1 MSSAAY
7 GKSQAQIVT
16 LANRELRAFWLPLDK
31 SNPVAVKEAVSAF
44 MVDLI
49 ESYGSIAS
57 TIAAD
62 YYDDLRGRAGARGK
76 YAASVPDL
84 DIAERVV
91 KSSDW
96 AVQPLFPR
104 TENVFKTDVNG
115 DLVLDENDNPIVVGQ
130 REIPPDPDAALSR
143 LSGTA
148 QRNIQQWGR
157 DTVTSNSIADP
168 SADGWQRVGAGHNC
182 VFCSMLIGRGA
193 VYTEASAD
201 FASHD
206 RCNCQ
211 AVPAFGGEPRP
222 VQPYTPSQRK
232 AAWGEEQHQVERER
246 VKAWIEQNQ

>member
-1 MSSAAY
+1 MTAAAY
-7 GKSQAQIVT
+7 GKSQSQVVT
-16 LANRELRAFWLPLDK
+16 LATRELRAFWNALDK
-31 SNPVAVKEAVSAF
+31 SNPVAVKKAVSAF

-57 TIAAD
+57 TVAAD

-76 YAASVPDL
+76 YAATVPDL
-84 DIAERVV
+84 DIAEKVV

-96 AVQPLFPR
+96 AVQPMF
-104 TENVFKTDVNG
+104 G
-115 DLVLDENDNPIVVGQ
+115 DA
-130 REIPPDPDAALSR
+130 PDANAALSR

-157 DTVTSNSIADP
+157 DTMASNSIADP
-168 SADGWQRVGAGHNC
+168 SADGWQREGSGLDC

-206 RCNCQ
+206 NCNCQ
-211 AVPAFGGEPRP
+211 AAPAFTGEPRP

-232 AAWGEEQHQVERER
+232 ERWGAEAHQVERER
-246 VKAWIEQNQ
+246 VSAWIEQNQ

>member
-16 LANRELRAFWLPLDK
+16 LANRELRAFWNALDK
-31 SNPVAVKEAVSAF
+31 SNPVVVKEAVSAF

-57 TIAAD
+57 TVAAD

-76 YAASVPDL
+76 YNASAPDL
-84 DIAERVV
+84 DIAEQVV

-96 AVQPLFPR
+96 AVQPMF
-104 TENVFKTDVNG
+104 G
-115 DLVLDENDNPIVVGQ
+115 DT
-130 REIPPDPDAALSR
+130 PDHDAALSR

-157 DTVTSNSIADP
+157 NTLTSNSIADP
-168 SADGWQRVGAGHNC
+168 SADGWQREGSGLNC
-182 VFCSMLIGRGA
+182 VFCAMLIDRGA

-206 RCNCQ
+206 HCNCQ
-211 AVPAFGGEPRP
+211 ATPAFTGEPRP
-222 VQPYTPSQRK
+222 VKAYTQSQRK
-232 AAWGEEQHQVERER
+232 ESWGAEQHQVERER
-246 VKAWIEQNQ
+246 VQAWIEQQ